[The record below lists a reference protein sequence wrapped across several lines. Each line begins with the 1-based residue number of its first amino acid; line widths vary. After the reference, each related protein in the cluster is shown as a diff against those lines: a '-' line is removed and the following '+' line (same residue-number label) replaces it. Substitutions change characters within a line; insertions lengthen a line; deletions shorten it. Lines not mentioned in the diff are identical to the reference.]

1 MSRAPAS
8 AAETRGQPTFTVYES
23 GDKDTVN
30 FDAWK
35 RRRLDL
41 SAYVNRQ
48 VQVRFEFQPYDTSPS
63 SRAGWYIDD
72 IEVK

>member
-1 MSRAPAS
+1 
-8 AAETRGQPTFTVYES
+8 VYES